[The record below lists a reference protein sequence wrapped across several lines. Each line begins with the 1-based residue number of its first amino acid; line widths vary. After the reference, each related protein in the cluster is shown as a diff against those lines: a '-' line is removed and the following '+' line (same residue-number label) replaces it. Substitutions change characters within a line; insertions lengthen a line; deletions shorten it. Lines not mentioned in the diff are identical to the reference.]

1 MVKKDEKFKIL
12 LQKDIYELLE
22 GSGSGASLVKFNGKE
37 YGMPYYSA
45 TMLEKLCREF
55 GVTDTLGGSRWNY
68 VETLMKYAIENQ
80 RCDELFRVLFD
91 ETRFTNLQDI
101 EDLDDVDKVYKQ
113 IIFAAIKQINHF
125 IRLSRNKL
133 VYIDG
138 HFMIVENGKV
148 PVIDTPKLN
157 VRSIPYVQGLRE
169 RCKADFQSGNYDSVI
184 TKSRTMIEEILVQI
198 LEENSLDEIT
208 KGDVIKL
215 YNQVKSINNMQQ
227 TSDKDKRVN
236 SLLSGLERIVQSIA
250 EMRNA
255 NSDAHGV
262 GSKRITIRECEARL
276 VMNSAI
282 TFCEYIISIHDK
294 RKRQIGIAFLCEF

>member
-133 VYIDG
+133 IYIDG

-157 VRSIPYVQGLRE
+157 VRSIPYVQELRE

-294 RKRQIGIAFLCEF
+294 HYQP

>member
-294 RKRQIGIAFLCEF
+294 HYQP

>member
-12 LQKDIYELLE
+12 LKKDIYELLE

-45 TMLEKLCREF
+45 TMLEELCREF

-91 ETRFTNLQDI
+91 ETRFTNLQNI

-113 IIFAAIKQINHF
+113 IISAAIKQINHF
-125 IRLSRNKL
+125 IRISRKKL

-138 HFMIVENGKV
+138 HFMIIENGKV

-157 VRSIPYVQGLRE
+157 VRSIPYVQGLKE

-184 TKSRTMIEEILVQI
+184 TKSRTMVEEILVQI
-198 LEENSLDEIT
+198 LEENSVDEIT

-294 RKRQIGIAFLCEF
+294 HYPS

>member
-236 SLLSGLERIVQSIA
+236 SVLSGLERIVQSIA

-294 RKRQIGIAFLCEF
+294 HYQP